1 MEEYLSTTVSNL
13 RSTYYS
19 TLNLTIG
26 NENCSLDSA
35 VSSIVYSKFLHWQLG
50 QLKCGICKKADKIG
64 HKDQIFVPILNLNRE
79 DFEIKTEVE
88 YCVNEYGICKEMLVF
103 RNDYNLQELITKTKT
118 NVVLV
123 DHHTL
128 AVKDKFLAPYVT
140 EIIDHRPIDKSE
152 WTYRD
157 DTRSTIEAVGSC
169 CTLVAQRIID
179 MSAVMAKKTEF
190 FESNTICTQ
199 LLHSTI
205 ILDTVNFS
213 KEVKKGTLHDLEIVK
228 FLEGILKIENPEA
241 ERENKLSHLL
251 EARTNVSR
259 LTAAQLLK
267 KDVKIV
273 KEVYVPSFPI
283 LVEEFLSKPGAL
295 QAVPEALLSSG
306 CSLALL
312 LGMSLQNGLKR
323 DAAIC
328 GSEPD
333 KTAKLAQFLQ
343 DWSAPSLQLTP
354 TDLQYPNTYYFNQ
367 LYLGAS
373 RKQYIPAINAFLQNP

>member
-1 MEEYLSTTVSNL
+1 MEDYLSTTVSNL
-13 RSTYYS
+13 KSENYS
-19 TLNLTIG
+19 ALNLVIG
-26 NENCSLDSA
+26 NESCDLDSA
-35 VSSIVYSKFLHWQLG
+35 VSALVYASFLSWRHSEI
-50 QLKCGICKKADKIG
+50 KCTVCTRPTPGA
-64 HKDQIFVPILNLNRE
+64 KDLLCAAVLNVDRE
-79 DFEIKTEVE
+79 DFELKTEVE
-88 YCVNEYGICKEMLVF
+88 FCLRESGVSKEMLVF
-103 RNDYNLQELITKTKT
+103 RNDYDLQELVTKTKT

-128 AVKDKFLAPYVT
+128 AIKDKFFAPYVT
-140 EIIDHRPIDKSE
+140 EIIDHRPIDKTE
-152 WTYRD
+152 WAYRD
-157 DTRSTIEAVGSC
+157 DTRSTIETVGSC
-169 CTLVAQRIID
+169 CTLVAQRIMD
-179 MSAVMAKKTEF
+179 MSAVMAKKVEF
-190 FESNTICTQ
+190 FETHPLCTQ

-213 KEVKKGTLHDLEIVK
+213 KEVKKGTPHDLEIVT
-228 FLEGILKIENPEA
+228 FLEGIMKIENPEA
-241 ERENKLSHLL
+241 ERECKLTRLL

-283 LVEEFLSKPGAL
+283 LVEEFLSKP
-295 QAVPEALLSSG
+295 EALTAVSEALKSSG

-328 GSEPD
+328 GSEHD
-333 KTAKLAQFLQ
+333 KTAKLAKFLQ
-343 DWSAPSLQLTP
+343 DWSAPSLQLTS
-354 TDLQYPNTYYFNQ
+354 TDLQYPNTCYFNQ

-373 RKQYIPAINAFLQNP
+373 RKQYIPAVNAFLQNP

>member
-1 MEEYLSTTVSNL
+1 MEDYLSTTVSNL
-13 RSTYYS
+13 RSAYYS

-26 NENCSLDSA
+26 NETSNLDST
-35 VSSIVYSKFLHWQLG
+35 VSSLVYSKFLHWQLS

-64 HKDQIFVPILNLNRE
+64 YKDHIFVPVLNGHRE
-79 DFEIKTEVE
+79 EYELKTEVVS
-88 YCVNEYGICKEMLVF
+88 CLNEYGISKEMLIF
-103 RNDYNLQELITKTKT
+103 RNDYDLQELVTKTKT

-128 AVKDKFLAPYVT
+128 AIKDKFFAPYVT
-140 EIIDHRPIDKSE
+140 EIIDHRPIDKTE
-152 WTYRD
+152 WAYRD
-157 DTRSTIEAVGSC
+157 DTRSTIETVGSC
-169 CTLVAQRIID
+169 CTLVAQRIMD
-179 MSAVMAKKTEF
+179 MSAVMAKKVEF
-190 FESNTICTQ
+190 FETHPLCTQ

-213 KEVKKGTLHDLEIVK
+213 KEVKKGTPHDLEIVT
-228 FLEGILKIENPEA
+228 FLEGIMKIENPEA
-241 ERENKLSHLL
+241 ERECKLTRLL

-283 LVEEFLSKPGAL
+283 LVEEFLSKP
-295 QAVPEALLSSG
+295 EALTAVSEALKSSG

-328 GSEPD
+328 GSEHD
-333 KTAKLAQFLQ
+333 KTAKLAKFLQ
-343 DWSAPSLQLTP
+343 DWSAPSLQLTS
-354 TDLQYPNTYYFNQ
+354 TDLQYPNTCYFNQ

-373 RKQYIPAINAFLQNP
+373 RKQYIPAVNAFLQNP